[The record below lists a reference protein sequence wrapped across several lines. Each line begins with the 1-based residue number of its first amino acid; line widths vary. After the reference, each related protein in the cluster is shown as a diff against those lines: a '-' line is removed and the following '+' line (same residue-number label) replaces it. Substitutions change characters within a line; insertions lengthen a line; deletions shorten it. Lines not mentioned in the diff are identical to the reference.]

1 MPIFDGNLPYTNL
14 HELNLDWI
22 VSYVKSVKGKT
33 DLIDESVENAKT
45 SEENAKIS
53 EEQAKYYADTIANV
67 FVTPEMFGAVGDG
80 ITDDTTAFQDALN
93 SGTPVV
99 APATYY
105 VTNINVHNN
114 ELLILGEVKGQ
125 VIINNESSVHGGKI
139 TQYSNEPCVKFES
152 VLTGGQGYMNSKL
165 YDCTIT
171 PTASGIGIQ
180 LWATTNALFGIYV
193 GNINIMNCDKSI
205 HIYDN
210 KWITKCD
217 FENIFCHSPQY
228 VIFVENL
235 VALNTY
241 CADITFR
248 NVYAQYYG
256 GAPLNFLKLDSGA
269 CLFTFEES
277 FVYDGI
283 GDKYF
288 SLSNRADTRLTFLG
302 ALKFDPK
309 AVAFTNDTNLRKF
322 YFQTHYGEA
331 PTYMKM
337 GVRTELPVDWYG
349 GVSFENMSSPS
360 ATLRFAGLVSRGG
373 VLNGAN
379 EPNKVFGVSF
389 YDGRLSVLRS
399 TDGTVANG
407 KVVEVTTPYSGG
419 VYTTATLPSGV
430 RDGATVW
437 CSDIKMPLTYYVT
450 HWYKPDGTQYV

>member
-1 MPIFDGNLPYTNL
+1 MAIFDNFPYTNI
-14 HELNLDWI
+14 HELNLDWLL
-22 VSYVKSVKGKT
+22 KTTKAMKDKT
-33 DLIDESVENAKT
+33 DRIDQSVTDAEGYAIQSQENADLVQNILT
-45 SEENAKIS
+45 LLS
-53 EEQAKYYADTIANV
+53 AN
-67 FVTPEMFGAVGDG
+67 FVTPEMFNAVGDG
-80 ITDDTTAFQDALN
+80 ITDDTQAVQDALD
-93 SGTPVV
+93 SGTPVL
-99 APATYY
+99 AGKKYL
-105 VTNINVHNN
+105 VTNVTVHNT
-114 ELLILGEVKGQ
+114 ELYIAGEIIGQ
-125 VIINNESSVHGGKI
+125 VIINNQAIVHGGKI
-139 TQYSNEPCVKFES
+139 TQTSNEPCVKFES
-152 VLTGGQGYMNSKL
+152 VLAGGQGYMNSRL
-165 YDCTIT
+165 YDCTLT
-171 PTASGIGIQ
+171 PTATGIGIQ
-180 LWATTNALFGIYV
+180 LWATTNALFGFY
-193 GNINIMNCDKSI
+193 INNVDIASCEKAI

-210 KWITKCD
+210 KWITKGD
-217 FENIFCHSPQY
+217 FENIFCHQSKY

-256 GAPLNFLKLDSGA
+256 GVPLNFLKLDSGA
-269 CLFTFEES
+269 CLFTFDES

-288 SLSNRADTRLTFLG
+288 SLSNRTDTRITFIG
-302 ALKFDPK
+302 SLKFDPK
-309 AVAFTNDTNLRKF
+309 AAAFTNATSLRNF
-322 YFQTHYGEA
+322 YFQTHYGEV

-373 VLNGAN
+373 VLNGAS
-379 EPNKVFGVSF
+379 EPNKVYGVSF